1 MSGSQ
6 QLSEPALGEAQRH
19 VESCQA
25 CSRKLQRHKSVQSEI
40 LRMRVPKPS
49 PPTSQCIGDAY
60 WLEVAAGLLSEVKT
74 RELMKHAAQCGH
86 CGPLLKNAAEALV
99 DEATPS
105 EEALLASLQS
115 ARPEWRKNMA
125 ATLRD
130 SVRERQAKS
139 SWWGAVFAWPTP
151 VYAFAGIVAVAIVAW
166 IGVRAL
172 HPPSAEQLLAQAYSE
187 HRTLEVRIPGA
198 RYAPVQAERGT
209 GQSDFDKPHSLL
221 KAKDLIGEALSKNP
235 NDPKWLQA
243 RARAE
248 LLDGNYESAIKSLQ
262 RALETQSDSPSLL
275 TDLGSAYF
283 VRAESANRPIDYGNA
298 IESFGKA
305 LAKSSDDPIALFNRA
320 LACERMYFYT
330 QAVDDWQHYLRIDPQ
345 GEWAD
350 DARRRLNLLKEK
362 LQQHQK
368 SQNEPLL
375 TPEQIAK
382 AGADVSLQ
390 EKINQRIEE
399 YLNVALVDW
408 IPRAYPSAQVVAPN
422 ATQVRSA
429 LAVLAEI
436 AMQRHQ
442 DRWLADL
449 LAFSS
454 SVSFLPAAGHLSAA
468 LRLNDSGD
476 NVAARQ
482 HASAAERLFAAAGN
496 EAGALRARV
505 EYIFASQDAQD
516 GKDCVQ
522 SSKGVW
528 PRINVREYRWL
539 KAQLLI
545 EQGNCV
551 WFRGDL
557 GRAQQSFDQAAQQA
571 EAGGFR
577 EVYLRSQDHL
587 SLLNGTI
594 GNLAAAWARNHA
606 ALGRFWTGQLPA
618 MRGYNLYYGCFEF
631 ARSQQQPHLQLAAW
645 RDGVALSESF
655 SDNVIRAMAH
665 SLMADAAIAAGEP
678 QAADVELNRAGQLF
692 SASPQIHSVRV
703 AQMEAETRRAEVETA
718 EGRPEESQAHLKQLG
733 TEISQLSDDLLQ
745 IMFYT
750 TLGQAESAAGD
761 DQNAESALQKAV
773 GIAEVELRS
782 VKDEASRLK
791 WNEQTS
797 RTYRSLAQTHLR
809 RGDSEGALEIW
820 EAYRGAVQRAEESGA
835 SRKLKPREVAARL
848 PSLSRTTVI
857 SYALFP
863 DGLSIWVY
871 DDRGVFEHWTA
882 GKRRDVES
890 RAERLRRLCSDPS
903 SDVSDLRQSSRE
915 LYDLLIAP
923 VEQRLSADR
932 LLAIEADDGLNGLP
946 FEALLDA
953 NNRYFGDRTTIVYS
967 PGIYYWPDG
976 RLTARITSAMPA
988 LVAAVPV
995 SAAPDAVSLT
1005 PLADAVPEGQM
1016 VAQSFSSAHLIASG
1030 QATTDAL
1037 VSGLENASVFHFA
1050 GHAVISVQYSGL
1062 LLSDA
1067 LLDASLLKKASLAR
1081 MQLAVFSACDTQD
1094 GSSGRV
1100 YDGDSLVRV
1109 FLGAGVPHVVASRW
1123 NVDSAATRQFMNL
1136 FYRALLHGNTVA
1148 DSIHQAQIGLRSAA
1162 GMAHPYYWSA
1172 FTAFELI

>member
-1 MSGSQ
+1 M
-6 QLSEPALGEAQRH
+6 
-19 VESCQA
+19 
-25 CSRKLQRHKSVQSEI
+25 QSEI

-49 PPTSQCIGDAY
+49 PPSSQCIGVAD
-60 WLEVAAGLLSEVKT
+60 WLEVAAGLLPEAKT

-86 CGPLLKNAAEALV
+86 CGPLLKNAAGALA

-130 SVRERQAKS
+130 SVRDRQPKS
-139 SWWGAVFAWPTP
+139 SWWSAVFTWPAP
-151 VYAFAGIVAVAIVAW
+151 VYVFAGTVAVALVAW
-166 IGVRAL
+166 IGVLAL

-198 RYAPVQAERGT
+198 RYAPIQAERGP
-209 GQSDFDKPHSLL
+209 GRSDFDKPHSLL
-221 KAKDLIGEALSKNP
+221 KAKDLIGEALTKDP
-235 NDPKWLQA
+235 NDPKWLEA

-262 RALETQSDSPSLL
+262 RALETQPDSPSIL

-305 LAKSSDDPIALFNRA
+305 LAKSPDDPIALFNRA
-320 LACERMYFYT
+320 LACEHMFAYI
-330 QAVDDWQHYLRIDPQ
+330 QAVDDWEHYLRVDPQ
-345 GEWAD
+345 GGWSD
-350 DARRRLNLLKEK
+350 DARRRLNVLKEK

-375 TPEQIAK
+375 MPKQIANP
-382 AGADVSLQ
+382 AVDVASR
-390 EKINQRIEE
+390 EKIDQRIEE
-399 YLNVALVDW
+399 YLNVALMDW
-408 IPRAYPSAQVVAPN
+408 IPRAYPSARVAAQN
-422 ATQVRSA
+422 APEVRSA
-429 LAVLAEI
+429 LAALAEI
-436 AMQRHQ
+436 ATQRHD
-442 DRWLADL
+442 DRWLTDL

-454 SVSFLPAAGHLSAA
+454 SASFPIAAGHLSAA

-482 HASAAERLFAAAGN
+482 HAAVAERLFAAAGN

-516 GKDCVQ
+516 GRDCVK
-522 SSKGVW
+522 SSTGVW
-528 PRINVREYRWL
+528 PRINVRKYSWL
-539 KAQLLI
+539 KAQFLI

-551 WFRGDL
+551 WFIGDL
-557 GRAQQSFDQAAQQA
+557 GRAQQSFEQAAQQA

-594 GNLAAAWARNHA
+594 GNLTAAWARNHA

-631 ARSQQQPHLQLAAW
+631 ARSQQQPHLQLAVW

-678 QAADVELNRAGQLF
+678 QAAKVELNRAGQLF

-703 AQMEAETRRAEVETA
+703 AQMEAETRRAEVEIA

-733 TEISQLSDDLLQ
+733 TEISRLSDDLLQ

-761 DQNAESALQKAV
+761 DQNAESTLQKAV

-782 VKDEASRLK
+782 VKDEASRVK

-797 RTYRSLAQTHLR
+797 RTYRSLAQVHLR
-809 RGDSEGALEIW
+809 RGDSEGAPEIW
-820 EAYRGAVQRAEESGA
+820 EAYRGAVQRAAERDTSQKFE
-835 SRKLKPREVAARL
+835 PHEVATRL
-848 PSLSRTTVI
+848 PNLSRTTVI
-857 SYALFP
+857 SYALLS

-871 DDRGVFEHWTA
+871 DDRGVFEQWTA

-890 RAERLRRLCSDPS
+890 RAQRLRRLCSDPS

-923 VEQRLSADR
+923 IEQRLSAGR
-932 LLAIEADDGLNGLP
+932 LLAIESDDGLNGVP
-946 FEALLDA
+946 FEALLDP
-953 NNRYFGDRTTIVYS
+953 NNRYLGDRTTIVYS
-967 PGIYYWPDG
+967 PGIYYRPDR
-976 RLTARITSAMPA
+976 RLTARITSSTSA

-995 SAAPDAVSLT
+995 SAAPEASSLT
-1005 PLADAVPEGQM
+1005 PLADAVPEGEM
-1016 VAQSFSSAHLIASG
+1016 VSQSFSSAHLIASG

-1037 VSGLENASVFHFA
+1037 VSGLETASILHFA
-1050 GHAVISVQYSGL
+1050 GHAVSSVQHSGL
-1062 LLSDA
+1062 LLSDG

-1094 GSSGRV
+1094 GSSGLV
-1100 YDGDSLVRV
+1100 YDGDSLVRA
-1109 FLGAGVPHVVASRW
+1109 FLGAGVPHVVASGW

-1136 FYRALLHGNTVA
+1136 FYRALLEGNTVA